1 MTSEIITVIISA
13 MCGGGLGWIINWSA
27 NKRKANGEATQ
38 TEAEAM
44 KSVQDVY
51 QQTLA
56 DQQTYIEKLKEARDH
71 LIVDREDLRQENNEL
86 RRRLN
91 ELEGSIKKLEDSVAR
106 NARMVEATKIWM
118 CGRIGCQ
125 QRIVAN
131 LGTEGGQER
140 VEITK

>member
-13 MCGGGLGWIINWSA
+13 MCGGGLGWLINWRA
-27 NKRKANGEATQ
+27 NRRKANGEASQ

-51 QQTLA
+51 QQALA
-56 DQQTYIEKLKEARDH
+56 DQQTYIEKLKETRDH
-71 LIVDREDLRQENNEL
+71 LVLDREDLRKENNEL
-86 RRRLN
+86 RKRLN
-91 ELEGSIKKLEDSVAR
+91 EMDDKMKKLEDSVAQ
-106 NARMVEATKIWM
+106 NARLLESTKMWM

-131 LGTEGGQER
+131 LGTEGNEAA
-140 VEITK
+140 K